1 MAFRAGSKMSSPFYE
16 IGLDQIAKG
25 NQGEAQKAFIHS
37 FDNDEPD
44 ARKALIHYLH
54 MLDRGRD
61 LQAAMDLLQRAIE
74 KQPKEH
80 AWLSILA
87 DMCAGTG
94 DIGKAIAYAEK
105 SLALKPHQ
113 ETTALNLAIWK
124 ASQTTDGKQIKDLFE
139 NWAEQFIAPIEHQH
153 QNVSFKHLKP
163 IKDRRIKIAYISGD
177 FKNHSVRYFI
187 EPHLIHHDTSKF
199 EIHAIM
205 TMEEDEISE
214 ILKAKVEHWHNVKN
228 MSDADL
234 LALIRQL
241 EIDILV
247 DLSGH
252 TEGNR
257 LKVFAMRAA
266 PIQITWFGY
275 MNTLGIKS
283 MDYRITDIGMC
294 PPGTEANY
302 TEKLVR
308 FQCMSSYLPPAH
320 CEKQYPSP
328 HHHNGHV
335 TMVSLNN
342 SRKLSDITLQT
353 WCDILN
359 ENTNAGLIIIS
370 TERTQ
375 ESAHQELA
383 ARLEKYNAPMDRVA
397 ISARLNM
404 MDFMQMA
411 SIADFALD
419 PFPITGGTTTYHT
432 LWMGMPILTINY
444 AANLGVCSST
454 PATMQ
459 AIGMQSCI
467 ANSIEEYKNKAKEWI
482 DNPQMIDELRQIARP
497 HLAKCVLLEHEE
509 RTLELEEA
517 YFQLV
522 NANGL

>member
-1 MAFRAGSKMSSPFYE
+1 MSSPFYE
-16 IGLDQIAKG
+16 IGLDQFDKG
-25 NQGEAQKAFIHS
+25 NQGEAQKAFIS
-37 FDNDEPD
+37 AFDNDEPD

-61 LQAAMDLLQRAIE
+61 LQAALDLLQRAIE

-87 DMCAGTG
+87 DMYAGSG

-105 SLALKPHQ
+105 SLALKPDQ

-124 ASQTTDGKQIKDLFE
+124 TSQTKDGKQIKGLFE
-139 NWAEQFIAPIEHQH
+139 NWAEQFIAPIEHQY

-177 FKNHSVRYFI
+177 LKNHSVRYFI

-266 PIQITWFGY
+266 PIQMTWFGF
-275 MNTLGIKS
+275 MHTLGIKS
-283 MDYRITDIGMC
+283 MDYRITDLGMC
-294 PPGTEANY
+294 PQGTDTNY
-302 TEKLVR
+302 TEKLIR
-308 FQCMSSYLPPAH
+308 LDCMSSYMPPTH
-320 CEKQYPSP
+320 SEKQYPSP

-353 WCDILN
+353 WCEILN

-375 ESAHQELA
+375 ESAQQELS
-383 ARLEKYNAPMDRVA
+383 ARLEKFNAPMDRVA

-444 AANLGVCSST
+444 ASDLGVSSST

-459 AIGMQSCI
+459 GIGMQNCV
-467 ANSIEEYKNKAKEWI
+467 ANDVEEYKSKAKEWI
-482 DNPQMIDELRQIARP
+482 NSPLMIDELRQMARP
-497 HLAKCVLLEHEE
+497 QFAKCALMAHEE
-509 RTLELEEA
+509 RTRELEDAYLELVLKA
-517 YFQLV
+517 
-522 NANGL
+522 NAK

>member
-1 MAFRAGSKMSSPFYE
+1 MSSPFYL
-16 IGLDQIAKG
+16 IGLDLFAKG
-25 NQGEAQKAFIHS
+25 NPAEAQQSFISS
-37 FDNDEPD
+37 FDNNEPD

-54 MLDRGRD
+54 LLDRDRD
-61 LQAAMDLLQRAIE
+61 LQAAMDLLRRAID
-74 KQPKEH
+74 KQPQEH

-87 DMCAGTG
+87 DMCAGSG
-94 DIGKAIAYAEK
+94 DIGKAIEFGEK
-105 SLALKPHQ
+105 SLALKPDQ
-113 ETTALNLAIWK
+113 ETAALNLAIWK
-124 ASQTTDGKQIKDLFE
+124 ACQTVDGLEIKKLFE
-139 NWAEQFIAPIEHQH
+139 NWAEQFMVPIEQQH

-163 IKDRRIKIAYISGD
+163 LSGRRIKIAYISGD

-187 EPHLIHHDTSKF
+187 EPHLRHHNKSKF

-205 TMEEDEISE
+205 TMDEDEIST
-214 ILKAKVEHWHNVKN
+214 ILKGQVEHWHNVKD
-228 MSDADL
+228 MTDL
-234 LALIRQL
+234 ELLGFIRQI

-252 TEGNR
+252 TDGNR

-266 PIQITWFGY
+266 PIQMTWFGY
-275 MNTLGIKS
+275 MNTLGIQS
-283 MDYRITDIGMC
+283 MDYRITDWAMC

-328 HHHNGHV
+328 YHHNGHV

-353 WCDILN
+353 WCEILN
-359 ENTNAGLIIIS
+359 ENSNAGLIIIS

-375 ESAHQELA
+375 ESAQQELQ
-383 ARLEKYNAPMDRVA
+383 ARLQKFNAPMDRVA

-444 AANLGVCSST
+444 AANLGVSSST

-459 AIGMQSCI
+459 GIGMQSCI

-482 DNPQMIDELRQIARP
+482 NNPRMIDELRPMARP
-497 HLAKCVLLEHEE
+497 QFAKCALMAHEE
-509 RTLELEEA
+509 RTRDLEAA

>member
-1 MAFRAGSKMSSPFYE
+1 
-16 IGLDQIAKG
+16 
-25 NQGEAQKAFIHS
+25 
-37 FDNDEPD
+37 
-44 ARKALIHYLH
+44 
-54 MLDRGRD
+54 
-61 LQAAMDLLQRAIE
+61 
-74 KQPKEH
+74 
-80 AWLSILA
+80 
-87 DMCAGTG
+87 
-94 DIGKAIAYAEK
+94 
-105 SLALKPHQ
+105 
-113 ETTALNLAIWK
+113 
-124 ASQTTDGKQIKDLFE
+124 
-139 NWAEQFIAPIEHQH
+139 
-153 QNVSFKHLKP
+153 
-163 IKDRRIKIAYISGD
+163 
-177 FKNHSVRYFI
+177 
-187 EPHLIHHDTSKF
+187 
-199 EIHAIM
+199 
-205 TMEEDEISE
+205 
-214 ILKAKVEHWHNVKN
+214 
-228 MSDADL
+228 
-234 LALIRQL
+234 
-241 EIDILV
+241 V

-283 MDYRITDIGMC
+283 MDYRITDWGMC

-302 TEKLVR
+302 TEQLVR

-328 HHHNGHV
+328 YHHNGHV

-375 ESAHQELA
+375 ESAQQELA

-444 AANLGVCSST
+444 ASDLGVSSST

-482 DNPQMIDELRQIARP
+482 NNPQMIDELRQMARP
-497 HLAKCVLLEHEE
+497 QFAKCALMAHEE

-517 YFQLV
+517 YLQLALEKILTTDKV
-522 NANGL
+522 K